1 MDDYIE
7 NVKHALLYTGTRRQF
22 NALKNAFDS
31 LVPLHKLR
39 MFHPEELQTL
49 LCGDDNDIMQWTVD
63 NLRKNVKLEGFTV
76 EDDDI
81 QNLFSELSDASK
93 ESRSNF
99 LEFVTGC
106 TRLPVGGFE
115 DLQPPLRIVRTTAGW
130 PSAQTCYHQLNLP
143 SGMTKEQIS
152 KFMIEIV
159 PEALGFFGLA

>member
-1 MDDYIE
+1 MRKKFINYSNIRVFSLFHFVTELIPNGRDIPVSLQNMDDYIE

-106 TRLPVGGFE
+106 TRLPVGGELIFIAIFYAV
-115 DLQPPLRIVRTTAGW
+115 QFV
-130 PSAQTCYHQLNLP
+130 S
-143 SGMTKEQIS
+143 
-152 KFMIEIV
+152 
-159 PEALGFFGLA
+159 